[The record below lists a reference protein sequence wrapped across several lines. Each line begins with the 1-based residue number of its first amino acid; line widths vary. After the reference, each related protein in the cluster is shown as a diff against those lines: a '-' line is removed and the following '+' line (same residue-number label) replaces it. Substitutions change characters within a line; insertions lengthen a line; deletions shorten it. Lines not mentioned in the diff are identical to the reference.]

1 MAKDDDFTCRPLDE
15 NDLCVEKSIA
25 LPVVLV
31 LLLVS
36 LPAIFFSAEM
46 EAFLKGIVNPLNK
59 ALGSSFLWLVTIFVF
74 MLIYFAISKYGDI
87 KFGDPDEKPEFPLGS
102 WAAMIFT
109 SGVAGACMFWAIVEP
124 SWYLVT
130 PPMNAAPESVEA
142 YNLSLSFLLLNWGP
156 TAWSSY
162 FICALPICYMFHI
175 RRQPLLRVSA
185 ASEIVIGERKDKFL
199 GRFLDCCFILGLMFC
214 TTMTMCLSLPTVEAT
229 ICKVTGFE
237 PSLALQGKILLTT
250 IAISAVSVYFGLKK
264 GIKTVSDLNVLLAF
278 ALLIYVFLCGPTA
291 TLFDTFTNA
300 VGRTANN
307 FLTYILWTD
316 PFTDQTVPQDWTMFY
331 AMNWLGYGPF
341 MGLFI
346 ARISRGRT
354 VREIVG
360 CGLFFAVLG
369 GYCMHGVLG
378 SYTLYL
384 SHNNIIDVT
393 GILVKQGGAAS
404 WRKFLTRCLSAPWF
418 LSCMRWFQPFSWQ
431 QASIQAVTS
440 WRQQQPNESESTTIP
455 TNTIWSCGRFCKAC
469 SLSEPLPWAGLK
481 LQKCLASWR
490 VFSSAFLSSSLPT
503 HG

>member
-214 TTMTMCLSLPTVEAT
+214 
-229 ICKVTGFE
+229 KV
-237 PSLALQGKILLTT
+237 
-250 IAISAVSVYFGLKK
+250 
-264 GIKTVSDLNVLLAF
+264 
-278 ALLIYVFLCGPTA
+278 
-291 TLFDTFTNA
+291 
-300 VGRTANN
+300 
-307 FLTYILWTD
+307 
-316 PFTDQTVPQDWTMFY
+316 
-331 AMNWLGYGPF
+331 
-341 MGLFI
+341 
-346 ARISRGRT
+346 
-354 VREIVG
+354 
-360 CGLFFAVLG
+360 
-369 GYCMHGVLG
+369 G
-378 SYTLYL
+378 S
-384 SHNNIIDVT
+384 
-393 GILVKQGGAAS
+393 
-404 WRKFLTRCLSAPWF
+404 
-418 LSCMRWFQPFSWQ
+418 
-431 QASIQAVTS
+431 
-440 WRQQQPNESESTTIP
+440 
-455 TNTIWSCGRFCKAC
+455 
-469 SLSEPLPWAGLK
+469 
-481 LQKCLASWR
+481 
-490 VFSSAFLSSSLPT
+490 
-503 HG
+503 